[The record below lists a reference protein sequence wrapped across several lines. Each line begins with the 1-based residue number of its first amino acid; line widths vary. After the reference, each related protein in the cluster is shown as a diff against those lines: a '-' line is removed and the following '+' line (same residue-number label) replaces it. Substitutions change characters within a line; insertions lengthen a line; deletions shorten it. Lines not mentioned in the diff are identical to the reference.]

1 MSGLNRLSATAAARK
16 LATREISAV
25 ALLEDCLAR
34 IAAREP
40 VVHAWTFLDP
50 DAARRRARELDAQG
64 PAGLLHGIP
73 IAVKDL
79 FDTCAMPSSYG
90 SPIYAGHRPAADASS
105 VALARAAGAIV
116 VGKTVTTEFAT
127 FHPGPTCNP
136 HNPLHTPGG
145 SSSGS
150 AAAVADWM
158 VPLAFG
164 TQTAGSIVR
173 PAAYCGVV
181 GYKPTFGTVN
191 RVGVKMISDTLDT
204 IGALARTVPDV
215 ALFVAALTDRPELL
229 IERPLR
235 RPPRVGLC
243 RTQQWDHAQPETV
256 TAFEEAARGLDKAG
270 ASVRDIVLP
279 APFAELVDAQIAI
292 MVHEVAKSLSY
303 ERLVH
308 RDMLSV
314 EMIAMIDAGLAVSPA
329 RYDAARIS
337 AQRSRL
343 ALAQVFADVD
353 VLLAPSTA
361 GEAPQGIAATGD
373 PLFNRMWT
381 LLHAPC
387 IHLPSAIGPRG
398 LPVGI
403 TIVGPIG
410 GDRET
415 LLAADWIHA
424 RLAPT
429 DSLAA
434 A

>member
-1 MSGLNRLSATAAARK
+1 VGGLNRLSATAAARK
-16 LATREISAV
+16 LATKEITAV
-25 ALLEDCLAR
+25 SLLEDCLER
-34 IAAREP
+34 IAAREST
-40 VVHAWTFLDP
+40 VHAWTFLDT
-50 DAARRRARELDAQG
+50 DAARRRARELDAQAS
-64 PAGLLHGIP
+64 AGLLHGLP

-79 FDTCAMPSSYG
+79 FDTCDMPSSYG
-90 SPIYAGHRPAADASS
+90 SPIYANHRPAADAAC

-136 HNPLHTPGG
+136 HDPLHTPGG

-204 IGALARTVPDV
+204 VGALARSVPDV
-215 ALFVAALTDRPELL
+215 ALFVAALADRPELI
-229 IERPLR
+229 IERPLG

-243 RTQQWDHAQPETV
+243 RTHQWDSAHPETV
-256 TAFEEAARGLDKAG
+256 NAFEDAARGLGKAG
-270 ASVRDIVLP
+270 ASLRDVVLP
-279 APFAELVDAQIAI
+279 PQFAELVDAQIAI

-308 RDMLSV
+308 RTSLSV

-329 RYDAARIS
+329 RYDAARLS
-337 AQRSRL
+337 AQRSRSTL
-343 ALAQVFADVD
+343 TEVFGDVD
-353 VLLAPSTA
+353 VLLAPSTL

-381 LLHAPC
+381 LLHTPC
-387 IHLPSAIGPRG
+387 VHLPSAFGPRG

-410 GDRET
+410 GDRAT

-424 RLAPT
+424 RLG
-429 DSLAA
+429 
-434 A
+434 

>member
-1 MSGLNRLSATAAARK
+1 VGGLNRLSATAAARK
-16 LATREISAV
+16 LATKEITAV
-25 ALLEDCLAR
+25 SLLEDCLER
-34 IAAREP
+34 IAAREST
-40 VVHAWTFLDP
+40 VHAWTFLDT
-50 DAARRRARELDAQG
+50 DAARRCARELDAQAS
-64 PAGLLHGIP
+64 AGLLHGLP

-79 FDTCAMPSSYG
+79 FDTCDMPSSYG
-90 SPIYAGHRPAADASS
+90 SPIYANHRPAADAAC

-136 HNPLHTPGG
+136 HNLLHTPGG

-164 TQTAGSIVR
+164 SQTAGSIVR

-204 IGALARTVPDV
+204 VGALARSVPDV
-215 ALFVAALTDRPELL
+215 ALFVAALADRPELL
-229 IERPLR
+229 IERPLG

-243 RTQQWDHAQPETV
+243 RTHQWDRAHPETV
-256 TAFEEAARGLDKAG
+256 TAFEDAARGLGEAG
-270 ASVRDIVLP
+270 ATLRDVVLP
-279 APFAELVDAQIAI
+279 PQFAELVDAQIAI
-292 MVHEVAKSLSY
+292 MVHEVARSLSY

-308 RDMLSV
+308 REKLSV

-329 RYDAARIS
+329 RYDAARAL
-337 AQRSRL
+337 AQRSRSTL
-343 ALAQVFADVD
+343 AEVFSDVD
-353 VLLAPSTA
+353 VLLAPSTV
-361 GEAPQGIAATGD
+361 GEAPYGIAATGD

-381 LLHAPC
+381 LLHTPC
-387 IHLPSAIGPRG
+387 VHLPSAAGPRG

-410 GDRET
+410 GDQAM

-424 RLAPT
+424 RLGRS
-429 DSLAA
+429 DSLAPA
-434 A
+434 

>member
-1 MSGLNRLSATAAARK
+1 VGGLNRLSATAAARK
-16 LATREISAV
+16 LAIREITAV
-25 ALLEDCLAR
+25 SLLEDCLER
-34 IAAREP
+34 IAAREST
-40 VVHAWTFLDP
+40 VHAWTSLDT
-50 DAARRRARELDAQG
+50 DAARRRARELDAQAS
-64 PAGLLHGIP
+64 AGLLHGLP

-79 FDTCAMPSSYG
+79 FDTCDMPSSYG
-90 SPIYAGHRPAADASS
+90 SPIYANHRPAADAAC

-136 HNPLHTPGG
+136 HNLLHTPGG

-164 TQTAGSIVR
+164 SQTAGSIVR

-204 IGALARTVPDV
+204 VGALARSVPDV
-215 ALFVAALTDRPELL
+215 ALFVAALADRPELL
-229 IERPLR
+229 IERPLG

-243 RTQQWDHAQPETV
+243 RTHQWDRAHPETV
-256 TAFEEAARGLDKAG
+256 TAFEDAARGLGEAG
-270 ASVRDIVLP
+270 ATLRDVVLP
-279 APFAELVDAQIAI
+279 PQFAELVDAQIAI

-308 RDMLSV
+308 REKLSV
-314 EMIAMIDAGLAVSPA
+314 EMIAMIDAGLAVSSA
-329 RYDAARIS
+329 RYDAARAL
-337 AQRSRL
+337 AQRSRSSL
-343 ALAQVFADVD
+343 AEVFADVD
-353 VLLAPSTA
+353 VLLAPSTV
-361 GEAPQGIAATGD
+361 GEAPYGIAATGD

-381 LLHAPC
+381 LLHTPC
-387 IHLPSAIGPRG
+387 VHLPSAAGPRG

-410 GDRET
+410 GDQAM

-424 RLAPT
+424 RLGRS
-429 DSLAA
+429 DSLAPA
-434 A
+434 